1 MPDKEL
7 AVAVTRPS
15 TTLSRRSLTGLLGLA
30 LATPAGMAFA
40 APRVLRGTVIYR
52 ERMALPPTAVIEV
65 KLLDVS
71 LADAPSRTI
80 AETRIRTRRQ
90 VPIPYVLRF
99 DSRAIEPR
107 RTYALQARITD
118 GDRLLFINTT
128 RHTVFAGGRD
138 ETEIRVERVAS
149 APGPQSPQPQQGP
162 AGRWLAEDIGG
173 GGVIDNLQTV
183 LEIAPD
189 GQVSGSGG
197 CNRIGGRAT
206 IRGQSISF
214 GRMVATTMACAPASM
229 NQEMKFLETLKA
241 VRRWRIDAARGKL
254 ILIGRNGR
262 QVMVL
267 ARM

>member
-1 MPDKEL
+1 M
-7 AVAVTRPS
+7 AVAIHPAF
-15 TTLSRRSLTGLLGLA
+15 LSRRQLTGLLGLA
-30 LATPAGMAFA
+30 LAVPAGHALA
-40 APRVLRGTVIYR
+40 APRVLRGTVTYR
-52 ERMALPPTAVIEV
+52 ERMALPPNAVIEV

-80 AETRIRTRRQ
+80 AETRIRARRQ

-107 RTYALQARITD
+107 HTYALQARITE
-118 GDRLLFINTT
+118 GDRLLFITTT
-128 RHTVFAGGRD
+128 RHTVLAGGPD

-149 APGPQSPQPQQGP
+149 APAPAPAQQGL

-173 GGVIDNLQTV
+173 GGVIDRLQTV

-197 CNRIGGRAT
+197 CNRIGGRAS

-214 GRMVATTMACAPASM
+214 GRLVSTNMACVPAAM
-229 NQEMKFLETLKA
+229 NQEHKFLTTLET

-262 QVMVL
+262 PVMVL